1 MRIIAGAAGGRRLAA
16 PPEGTRPTTDRVR
29 EALFSSLNTYVR
41 DVGLDWSDIHVLD
54 LFAGSGAVGLEAL
67 SRGAAGATLIERDR
81 RCLQTLRANVQAVD
95 PGAVVVPV
103 DAFSWVPD
111 GRRFDLV
118 YLDPPYD
125 VSDRNVQGLLTRLR
139 DQGAF
144 ADDSLIVVER
154 SRRSVSPWPT
164 TGFEAV
170 RERDYGDTRLWYGR
184 VIPAASVE
192 SAATVEEEA

>member
-1 MRIIAGAAGGRRLAA
+1 MRIIAGAAGGRRLSA

-29 EALFSSLNTYVR
+29 EALFSSLNTYLR
-41 DVGLDWSDIHVLD
+41 DTRLDWSEIHVLD

-67 SRGAAGATLIERDR
+67 SRGAASATLIERGR
-81 RCLQTLRANVQAVD
+81 RCLQVLRANVQAVD
-95 PGAVVVPV
+95 PRAVVVPV
-103 DAFSWVPD
+103 DAFAWAPD
-111 GRRFDLV
+111 GHRFGLV
-118 YLDPPYD
+118 YLDPPYE
-125 VSDRNVQGLLTRLR
+125 VSDRDVQGLLARLH

-144 ADDSLIVVER
+144 DDDALIVVER
-154 SRRSVSPWPT
+154 SRRSASPWPP

-184 VIPAASVE
+184 VIPAVPVE